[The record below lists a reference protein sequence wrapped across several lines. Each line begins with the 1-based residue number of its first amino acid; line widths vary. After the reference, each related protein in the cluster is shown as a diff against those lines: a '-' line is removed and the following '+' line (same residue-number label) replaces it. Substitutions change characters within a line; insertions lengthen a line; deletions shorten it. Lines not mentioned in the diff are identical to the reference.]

1 MKTERPK
8 SKQPMP
14 PDAKLVFK
22 GKIFDV
28 YQWEQTLF
36 DGTKTTFEKLKRAD
50 TVVVILVT
58 AEGKIVLTMQE
69 QPGKTPFLGCAG
81 GRAEAG
87 EDPLAAARRELLEET
102 GYESDDVVLWH
113 ALQPTSKLD
122 WAIYTFIARG
132 CRKTA
137 EQNPDAGEKIELKL
151 VDFDEFMQAATE
163 DDSFMETETTIELLR
178 AKNDPRK
185 MAEIKK
191 LFGLE

>member
-50 TVVVILVT
+50 TVVVIPVT

-87 EDPLAAARRELLEET
+87 EDPLAAAGRGLAVET
-102 GYESDDVVLWH
+102 GYEHDELVL
-113 ALQPTSKLD
+113 LLPLPPTRQPD
-122 WAIYTFIARG
+122 
-132 CRKTA
+132 
-137 EQNPDAGEKIELKL
+137 
-151 VDFDEFMQAATE
+151 
-163 DDSFMETETTIELLR
+163 
-178 AKNDPRK
+178 
-185 MAEIKK
+185 
-191 LFGLE
+191 

>member
-1 MKTERPK
+1 M
-8 SKQPMP
+8 
-14 PDAKLVFK
+14 
-22 GKIFDV
+22 
-28 YQWEQTLF
+28 
-36 DGTKTTFEKLKRAD
+36 
-50 TVVVILVT
+50 
-58 AEGKIVLTMQE
+58 
-69 QPGKTPFLGCAG
+69 
-81 GRAEAG
+81 
-87 EDPLAAARRELLEET
+87 
-102 GYESDDVVLWH
+102 
-113 ALQPTSKLD
+113 QPTSKLD